1 MCPVYFRIEWEFALR
16 RPLRAK
22 PNSYCETAW
31 NDTAEVKGCDSN
43 WYRIERPYSM
53 RQCLEN
59 GKALHW
65 PLE

>member
-1 MCPVYFRIEWEFALR
+1 LHCPVARTYRYCCAALAAVTS
-16 RPLRAK
+16 PAVAAQ
-22 PNSYCETAW
+22 TAW
-31 NDTAEVKGCDSN
+31 IDTAEVKGCDGN
-43 WYRIERPYSM
+43 WYWIERPYSM